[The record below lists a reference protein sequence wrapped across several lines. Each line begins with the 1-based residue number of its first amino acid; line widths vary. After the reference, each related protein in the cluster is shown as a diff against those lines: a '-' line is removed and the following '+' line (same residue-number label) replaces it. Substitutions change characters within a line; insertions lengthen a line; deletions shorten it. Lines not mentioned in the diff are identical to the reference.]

1 MKGSGRDSTR
11 LGWCSRGAS
20 LPAEHSWLCLGAG
33 GNPSVSGAHLVHSS
47 TAKAFLQD
55 TFQHS
60 VAELG
65 AQGTGS
71 TGRTGGLTSP
81 QPQAQLGAKVQQCLV
96 DHHKCKKFKNQQ
108 LPPSW
113 EQQLPSQEWLCQRG
127 WQQEALGSRS
137 WRGWMPSAVPA
148 PSLRYGLMSS
158 SLAVPHGS
166 ALLWVQPFPG
176 PGMPGW
182 MFPGAPSPLRGRGSG
197 WDPPCSRREW

>member
-11 LGWCSRGAS
+11 LGRSSRGAS

-47 TAKAFLQD
+47 TSKAFLQD

-108 LPPSW
+108 L
-113 EQQLPSQEWLCQRG
+113 LPAG
-127 WQQEALGSRS
+127 G
-137 WRGWMPSAVPA
+137 
-148 PSLRYGLMSS
+148 SS
-158 SLAVPHGS
+158 S
-166 ALLWVQPFPG
+166 
-176 PGMPGW
+176 
-182 MFPGAPSPLRGRGSG
+182 
-197 WDPPCSRREW
+197 